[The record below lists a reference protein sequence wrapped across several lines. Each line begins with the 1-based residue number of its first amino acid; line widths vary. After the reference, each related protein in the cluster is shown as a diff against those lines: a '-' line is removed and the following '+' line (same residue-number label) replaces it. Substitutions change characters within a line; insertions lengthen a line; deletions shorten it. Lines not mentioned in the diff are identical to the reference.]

1 LMAKAAGTDLEN
13 YKAQLKTTHMYY
25 NAKDAVDFCRSAK
38 LLETM
43 KNIAVFSYEHG
54 LLGDS
59 ATSADTVGIETPSG
73 VFGDKNNIKL
83 RFTDKYMQMAADGK
97 L

>member
-1 LMAKAAGTDLEN
+1 
-13 YKAQLKTTHMYY
+13 MYY
-25 NAKDAVDFCRSAK
+25 NAKDAVEFCQSSK

-59 ATSADTVGIETPSG
+59 AASADAVGIETPSG
-73 VFGDKNNIKL
+73 VFGDKGNIKL